1 MTPAP
6 GSPAPGS
13 PAAGST
19 APVPSAPVSSA
30 PALIPADAAGNW
42 VDRHAPPFLR
52 PFLRLARADRPIGS
66 WLLLIPCGWSV
77 ALAASFASRHGVPVA
92 AAEPLALLA
101 LFALGAVAM
110 RGAGCTWND
119 ILDRDID
126 GRVERT
132 RGRPLPSGQVSL
144 AGAFAFLAL
153 QALVGLVVLLC
164 LPRFAILVALASLGV
179 VAIYPLMKRVIWIPQ
194 LVLGL
199 AFSWGALMG
208 FAALVGAL
216 PPAAILLYAG
226 CVLWVVGYDTI
237 YAHQDREDDAAVGVK
252 SSARLFAE
260 ATRLWLVP
268 LYAGA
273 TLLIGL
279 ALGQAGAG
287 PAAYA
292 GLAVFALHL
301 GQQIWRLD
309 IHDGE
314 ACLRLFR
321 SNRDAGLLLF
331 AGLALDAVLA

>member
-6 GSPAPGS
+6 G
-13 PAAGST
+13 
-19 APVPSAPVSSA
+19 
-30 PALIPADAAGNW
+30 LIPADAASGNW
-42 VDRHAPPFLR
+42 VDRHAPSFLR

-66 WLLLIPCGWSV
+66 WLLLIPCWWSV
-77 ALAASFASRHGVPVA
+77 ALAASFALHRGTPVDPLHA
-92 AAEPLALLA
+92 LALMA
-101 LFALGAVAM
+101 LFALGSVAM

-132 RGRPLPSGQVSL
+132 RGRPLPSGQVTL
-144 AGAFAFLAL
+144 AGAFAFLVL

-164 LPRFAILVALASLGV
+164 LPRFAILVALSSLGV

-208 FAALVGAL
+208 FAALIEEL
-216 PPAAILLYAG
+216 PPAALLLYAG

-237 YAHQDREDDAAVGVK
+237 YAHQDREDDEAVGVK

-260 ATRLWLVP
+260 TTRAWLVP

-273 TLLIGL
+273 AGLIGL

-292 GLAVFALHL
+292 GLAAFAVHL

-309 IHDGE
+309 IDDRE

-331 AGLALDAVLA
+331 AGLALDALLA

>member
-6 GSPAPGS
+6 G
-13 PAAGST
+13 
-19 APVPSAPVSSA
+19 
-30 PALIPADAAGNW
+30 LIPADAASGNW
-42 VDRHAPPFLR
+42 VDRHAPSFLR
-52 PFLRLARADRPIGS
+52 PFLRLARADRPIGN
-66 WLLLIPCGWSV
+66 WLLLIPCWWSV
-77 ALAASFASRHGVPVA
+77 ALAAAFAVHHGAPVD
-92 AAEPLALLA
+92 PLRAVALLA

-132 RGRPLPSGQVSL
+132 RGRPLPSGQVTL
-144 AGAFAFLAL
+144 AGAFAFLVL

-164 LPRFAILVALASLGV
+164 LPRFAILVALSSLGV

-208 FAALVGAL
+208 FAALIEDL
-216 PPAAILLYAG
+216 PPAALLLYAG
-226 CVLWVVGYDTI
+226 SVLWVVGYDTI
-237 YAHQDREDDAAVGVK
+237 YAHQDREDDEAVGVK
-252 SSARLFAE
+252 SSARLFAG
-260 ATRLWLVP
+260 ATRAWLVP

-273 TLLIGL
+273 AALIGL

-287 PAAYA
+287 PAAYV
-292 GLAVFALHL
+292 GLALFAGHL
-301 GQQIWRLD
+301 AQQIARLD
-309 IHDGE
+309 IDDRDL
-314 ACLRLFR
+314 CLRLFR

-331 AGLALDAVLA
+331 AGLALDALVA